1 MLDHIDTLTFRNKK
15 LKAKLRT
22 CCRKGLS
29 VQASALS
36 RPLFFWSRSTMGP
49 SIFLDYRAPNAITVK
64 DHFPIP
70 MIDELLDK
78 LGSASWF
85 SKLDL
90 LHGYH
95 QIRMHEPGVAKTAF
109 QTHHGHYEFKV
120 MSFGLCNTPSSFQ
133 ATMNEIF
140 RPYLSRFIIVFFD
153 DILIYSH
160 TLADHLIHLERAL
173 KVLLNN
179 QFVLKFSKCFF
190 AQQQV
195 EYLGHVI
202 SGQGVTPVASKVQA
216 IHQWPVLKMT

>member
-1 MLDHIDTLTFRNKK
+1 
-15 LKAKLRT
+15 
-22 CCRKGLS
+22 
-29 VQASALS
+29 
-36 RPLFFWSRSTMGP
+36 
-49 SIFLDYRAPNAITVK
+49 
-64 DHFPIP
+64 
-70 MIDELLDK
+70 
-78 LGSASWF
+78 
-85 SKLDL
+85 
-90 LHGYH
+90 
-95 QIRMHEPGVAKTAF
+95 MHEPGVAKTAF
-109 QTHHGHYEFKV
+109 RTHHDHYEFKV

-216 IHQWPVLKMT
+216 IHQWPVLKTT